1 MKRVIYSTKKVNHE
15 KIFFWSTPVILLFI
29 LLTDIIASHLGAD
42 ANWDLQNY
50 HFYNGYLWMQNK
62 LISDSLATVQSYL
75 DPLLNS
81 FYYILISTLTP
92 LQVNL
97 VIASLQ
103 SLSLTSVF
111 FLSMI
116 IFENNNFIKKLL
128 ISLAVSVSALFGPI
142 FWSEIGGT
150 MGDTL
155 LASPVIIAI
164 AFLAMATTPETSFN
178 KRGYYVVIAGLLIG
192 FVSGLKFT
200 NMTYAVA
207 MFFSMAAVLTIKKL
221 RHKDTVLLLL
231 AFSLAATISFLAI
244 YWPVGSLLW
253 NNFKNPIFPYF
264 NDIFKSPYMAHY
276 AIHDNRWFPTTLIR
290 YVTLPFA
297 FCVRHA
303 NANPQHMVGMEIPFK
318 TYLFATIFILL
329 PFYIVG
335 QIKKIAR
342 KEYVSYNGMFVVI
355 FSTISFIVWEVIF
368 SYYRY
373 LAVIEIIAPLTITI
387 MLASFINN
395 GFKNS
400 VISVVLS
407 FLVVVISA
415 QSLPDSN
422 WGREPFTSSYFG
434 INKNSFINYKNSLII
449 VGHAPIGFV
458 LPYFPSSDRIIGL
471 PERIGGLTPAFQD
484 VYLRKLRVFKGKMYY
499 LSQYNKSLSVVKA
512 HATQLKQIY
521 NIKLKYS
528 SCKEIK
534 TNLYPLALCT
544 ATRN

>member
-1 MKRVIYSTKKVNHE
+1 MKR
-15 KIFFWSTPVILLFI
+15 FFFATPVVLLFI
-29 LLTDIIASHLGAD
+29 LLTGVIASHLGAD

-50 HFYNGYLWMQNK
+50 HFYNGYLWMHNK

-92 LQVNL
+92 WQVNL

-116 IFENNNFIKKLL
+116 IFERNHFIKKLL

-192 FVSGLKFT
+192 FISGLKFT

-207 MFFSMAAVLTIKKL
+207 MFFSMAAVLTIIKL

-231 AFSLAATISFLAI
+231 AFSLAATISFLAT
-244 YWPVGSLLW
+244 YWPVGWLLW

-264 NDIFKSPYMAHY
+264 NNIFKSPYLAHY
-276 AIHDNRWFPTTLIR
+276 AFNDNRWFPTTLIG
-290 YVTLPFA
+290 YLTLPFA

-303 NANPQHMVGMEIPFK
+303 NTNPQHMVGMEIPFK

-342 KEYVSYNGMFVVI
+342 KEYVSYNGMFIVI
-355 FSTISFIVWEVIF
+355 FSAISFIVWEVMF

-373 LAVIEIIAPLTITI
+373 LAVIEIIGPLTITI

-395 GFKNS
+395 GFKDS

-422 WGREPFTSSYFG
+422 WGREPFMSSYFG
-434 INKNSFINYKNSLII
+434 INKNSFVNYKNALII
-449 VGHAPIGFV
+449 VGHKPIGFV
-458 LPYFPSSDRIIGL
+458 LPYFPRSDRIIGL
-471 PERIGGLTPAFQD
+471 PESIPKLTPVFQN
-484 VYLRKLRVFKGKMYY
+484 VYLRKLRRFKGKMYY
-499 LSQYNKSLSVVKA
+499 LSQYNKSLSVVKE
-512 HATQLKQIY
+512 HATQLRREY
-521 NIKLKYS
+521 NINIKYS

-534 TNLYPLALCT
+534 TNLYPVALCT
-544 ATRN
+544 ATRK